1 MQSATFFPVIQ
12 TDLPHFSPV
21 AIRGQMI
28 FHREHTESANE
39 ASCSF
44 SLSPELD
51 KASSDLTLRRLAE
64 EPALFLGPIVVV
76 TNP

>member
-1 MQSATFFPVIQ
+1 
-12 TDLPHFSPV
+12 
-21 AIRGQMI
+21 MI
-28 FHREHTESANE
+28 FHRVRTESAKE
-39 ASCSF
+39 TGCSF